1 MCTYHKPW
9 LTLKPNCIY
18 QISYMEVSL
27 HIICI
32 ISIII
37 IAIVFHVTVIGFLQ
51 GLRNLKRRVAGGE
64 ILLMERFQESKQSG
78 NRCLHS
84 QRQTGYRLTPIRELL
99 KCFRLHMYVRVYVY
113 MCVRLLFKYIYIYI

>member
-1 MCTYHKPW
+1 
-9 LTLKPNCIY
+9 
-18 QISYMEVSL
+18 MEVSL

-84 QRQTGYRLTPIRELL
+84 QRQTGYRLTFHQGTSKVLSIT
-99 KCFRLHMYVRVYVY
+99 YVCACVCIYV
-113 MCVRLLFKYIYIYI
+113 CTSSI